1 VSEEPERGTLRADD
15 GVEGRGYVI
24 VPRAEL
30 GKLSPNALALHV
42 ALLSH
47 AWQSEMCYP
56 GQATLMRETQLGE
69 HPLRKAKAELVA
81 AGLLS
86 EKRRG
91 LGRPNLYTVR
101 TWDRRLAPGN
111 DDSSSLET
119 TEHTP
124 PVASTSSSPVASTGS
139 PEVEPEGVE
148 TGRVEVE
155 EDARASALFPDDRRA
170 PEWMADEAAALAIL
184 VDVPR
189 EQGSKR
195 PTLEAVETVHDQY
208 PHLKMEALARELDFY
223 ARHGNGA
230 RRKVKSVMG
239 TFRTFARKAEGDRTR
254 ASQNGGNRVA
264 SGGQADEQ
272 RWSRRDF

>member
-119 TEHTP
+119 
-124 PVASTSSSPVASTGS
+124 
-139 PEVEPEGVE
+139 
-148 TGRVEVE
+148 
-155 EDARASALFPDDRRA
+155 
-170 PEWMADEAAALAIL
+170 EWMADEAAALAIL